1 MAPAPLRDGSGAG
14 GATDDT
20 VSSDFSF
27 ASSFVSAQLAQL
39 AMAEP
44 KHKLSKPEPVLM
56 TVPDALSTVCPNI
69 IESEDAVTAKP
80 TSTVFTDLLL
90 GGPDSGDVTDDATD
104 DATDAEDAEEDSG
117 DDEDDVPAL
126 EPSADK
132 AAAAFNHSQKKRAD
146 YDAFDSWLT
155 QNRETITKATKT
167 VAAALCDEDKTAAAL
182 VREFESAKIIES
194 PRDYQIELF
203 EKAKQK
209 NIIAVLDTGSGK
221 TLIAALLL
229 RHMIERE
236 LEDRKNGLRERVSFF
251 LVDKVALVFQQHAV
265 LECNLSE
272 PVAKFSGDKSD
283 MRWSS
288 KDFWDST
295 LKEHM
300 VIVCTADILLKCL
313 HHSYICMDQ
322 INLLIFDEA
331 HHTKKNHSYARIIK
345 DFYPY
350 QGVPEGGR
358 LPKIFGMTASPVDA
372 RTNVTQ
378 AAQELE
384 ALLHSEIA
392 TIAHNSLLHDISKP
406 KKERI
411 VHYHTALVQHESDLM
426 KRIRQLVGNHK
437 LFARNFQ
444 YADANLSVLGS
455 WIIDRFWQILFRT
468 DELAKQEAKAEI
480 EKQPDEEGAGRNP
493 LKLDGFGDEPVQ
505 YNSNVVAVRDAS
517 RFVELYRF
525 MPPTMAQLSNKVQRL
540 HDALFDE
547 FTRSSGHKTRCIV
560 FVEQRYTATLL
571 ADLFQQETMKIPN
584 LRTGVLVGGGSKD
597 MGKNTFRTQLLTIS
611 KFKRG
616 QINCLFAT
624 SIAEEGLDIP
634 DCNLI
639 IRFDLYR
646 TMIQYIQSRGRAR
659 HQEST
664 YIHMAELGNLEHGR
678 LLTENKASENK
689 MRDFCNALPDNR
701 KLEGNDIDMDYF
713 LSEEADQQVYVVPS
727 TKAKLTYRSSLVI
740 LAQYVSTLPEPSEG
754 SMKPEYSVFCTTD
767 GFVCEVMLPSSSPI
781 RQATGRPH
789 SRKQVAKCAAAFA
802 MCLKLYE
809 KKYIDKHLH
818 PIFSSRLPAMRNAR
832 LAVSSKKQAQ
842 YTMRVKPE
850 AWSVLGMPTQLYA
863 LVVSLTHP
871 ESLDNP
877 SRPIVFLSRCKVPLL
892 PEFPLFF
899 SKGRAS
905 KVRCVPVDVPMQPT
919 TEDLEALAAYTL
931 RAFYDVFS
939 KEYEGTAKDMPY
951 FIAPYSE
958 PAHDSVL
965 PDFSSSG
972 TGGADARSILDWDSI
987 HHVAPLLNER
997 LMCRGDEPD
1006 EFFENKF
1013 VSDPFDGSRKFFLR
1027 RARRDM
1033 SALDPVPE
1041 SAPAPK
1047 HRAWNR
1053 ADTVR
1058 NILNY
1063 SISLWSKSRV
1073 NTPIKQ
1079 DQVVVEADIVYQR
1092 RNLLDER
1099 VFLDDFGPSR
1109 CLIVLDTLRISPI
1122 PVDAITMIFT
1132 FPPIIHRIESMLIA
1146 LEASAVIGL
1155 PRIHPGLALEACTKD
1170 CGVSEDAGA
1179 TETDMNFQAGMGRNY
1194 ERLELL
1200 GDSFLKM
1207 ASTIALYTTVP
1218 DKNEFEYH
1226 VERMCM
1232 ICNKNLFNNALEI
1245 GLEQYIRSKEFDR
1258 AWYPPVVDEAEK
1270 LAAEEALKN
1279 GGSEDKVNTAALH
1292 GLILKKGRKQQ
1303 SGSYHALS
1311 DKSIADVCEAMI
1323 GAAYLTTYEERNF
1336 DLAVQAVSVVAKSN
1350 FHPMKTY
1357 KEYFEVY
1364 ALPEWQTAPA
1374 TAAQIHM
1381 AKAVA
1386 RDVGYTFTY
1395 PRLLRCAVM
1404 HPSYPRMYEQLPSY
1418 QRLEFLGD
1426 ALFDMAAV
1434 DYLFHK
1440 YPDKDPQWLTEH
1452 KMAMVSNQFLGTLSV
1467 TLGFHKHLLSFT
1479 GDLQK
1484 QVMEYVAKIED
1495 ARSCAEAEA
1504 VAAGKPATAFARDY
1518 WVHITRP
1525 IKVLADVLE
1534 AYIGAIFVDSGY
1546 DYYGTVIPF
1555 FERHVLPYF
1564 EDMTLYDTFANKHP
1578 VTFAVNVLTQR
1589 FGCRDWRAVVQ
1600 ETPDNEGDG
1609 CVTFATKVAAGFLVH
1624 GRVLGYGMAESGRY
1638 AKIAAAKQALV
1649 KLDSLS
1655 VEVFRAMTGCD
1666 CRVKAEAE
1674 AVADAK
1680 AQEAEAG
1687 DGDDV
1692 AASSTAV

>member
-1 MAPAPLRDGSGAG
+1 MAPAPLGSGGIDDAG
-14 GATDDT
+14 T
-20 VSSDFSF
+20 SDFSF
-27 ASSFVSAQLAQL
+27 ASSFVSDQLAQL
-39 AMAEP
+39 AMAGAKPMP
-44 KHKLSKPEPVLM
+44 KPLSV
-56 TVPDALSTVCPNI
+56 VCPNI

-80 TSTVFTDLLL
+80 LSTNAHHPLPADLVSD
-90 GGPDSGDVTDDATD
+90 GTASGDVTDDDEANGD
-104 DATDAEDAEEDSG
+104 GEEEEDL
-117 DDEDDVPAL
+117 PAL
-126 EPSADK
+126 EP
-132 AAAAFNHSQKKRAD
+132 AAAQVAFSLSQKKRAD
-146 YDAFDSWLT
+146 YDAFDSWLS
-155 QNRETITKATKT
+155 QNRDSITKTTKT
-167 VAAALCDEDKTAAAL
+167 MAAALCDEDKTAAAL

-236 LEDRKNGLRERVSFF
+236 LDDRENGQPHRVSFF
-251 LVDKVALVFQQHAV
+251 LIDKVALVFQQHAV
-265 LECNLSE
+265 LECNLSQ

-288 KDFWDST
+288 KDFWDAT
-295 LKEHM
+295 LQEHM

-345 DFYPY
+345 DFYPFRDIT
-350 QGVPEGGR
+350 EGGR
-358 LPKIFGMTASPVDA
+358 RPKIFGMTASPVDA

-392 TIAHNSLLHDISKP
+392 TIAHNNLLHEISKP

-411 VHYHTALVQHESDLM
+411 VHYHTALVQHESNLM
-426 KRIRQLVGNHK
+426 RRLRQLVGNHK

-444 YADANLSVLGS
+444 YADANLSVLGP

-468 DELAKQEAKAEI
+468 EELAKQEAKAEI
-480 EKQPDEEGAGRNP
+480 ERQPDDEGAGRNP
-493 LKLDGFGDEPVQ
+493 LKLDGLGDEPVQ

-525 MPPTMAQLSNKVQRL
+525 VPPTMAQLSNKVQRL
-540 HDALFDE
+540 HDALFDV
-547 FTRSSGHKTRCIV
+547 FTRFSGQKTRCIV

-571 ADLFQQETMKIPN
+571 ADLFQQEQMKIPN

-616 QINCLFAT
+616 QVNCLFAT

-634 DCNLI
+634 DCNLV
-639 IRFDLYR
+639 IRFDLYG

-664 YIHMAELGNLEHGR
+664 YIHMAELGNVDHRR
-678 LLTENKASENK
+678 LLAENKASENK
-689 MRDFCNALPDNR
+689 MRDFCNALPENR

-713 LSEEADQQVYVVPS
+713 LRDETDQQVYVVPS
-727 TKAKLTYRSSLVI
+727 TQAKLTYRSSLVI

-754 SMKPEYSVFCTTD
+754 VPKPEYSVFCTAD
-767 GFVCEVMLPSSSPI
+767 GFVCEVVLPSSSPI

-818 PIFSSRLPAMRNAR
+818 PIFASRLPAMRNAR

-850 AWSVLGMPTQLYA
+850 TWSVLGMPTQLYA
-863 LVVSLTHP
+863 SILSLTQP
-871 ESLDNP
+871 ESLDRP
-877 SRPIVFLSRCKVPLL
+877 SRPLVFLSRHKMPLL

-905 KVRCVPVDVPMQPT
+905 KARCVPVDIPMQPT
-919 TEDLEALAAYTL
+919 PNELEALAAYTL

-939 KEYEGTAKDMPY
+939 KEYEGTSKDMPY

-958 PAHDSVL
+958 PTHDVVL
-965 PDFSSSG
+965 PDKS
-972 TGGADARSILDWDSI
+972 TCPDARSILDWTSI
-987 HHVAPLLNER
+987 HHVAAQIER
-997 LMCRGDEPD
+997 ITCQGDEPD
-1006 EFFENKF
+1006 SFFENKF
-1013 VSDPFDGSRKFFLR
+1013 VSDPFDGSRKFYLR
-1027 RARRDM
+1027 QVRRDM

-1041 SAPAPK
+1041 GAPAPK

-1053 ADTVR
+1053 PDTVR

-1063 SISLWSKSRV
+1063 SVSLWSKSRV
-1073 NTPIKQ
+1073 NTPIRQ

-1109 CLIVLDTLRISPI
+1109 CFIVLDTLRISPI
-1122 PVDAITMIFT
+1122 PVDSIAMIFNL
-1132 FPPIIHRIESMLIA
+1132 PPIIHRIESTLIA
-1146 LEASAVIGL
+1146 LEAAAVIGL
-1155 PRIHPGLALEACTKD
+1155 PSIHPGLALEACTKD
-1170 CGVSEDAGA
+1170 CDVSDDAGA
-1179 TETDMNFQAGMGRNY
+1179 TETAINFQAGMGRNY

-1207 ASTIALYTTVP
+1207 ASTIALYTLAP

-1245 GLEQYIRSKEFDR
+1245 GLEEYIRSKEFDR
-1258 AWYPPVVDEAEK
+1258 AWYPPVVDETVK
-1270 LAAEEALKN
+1270 LAAEAAAKTGTPDEN
-1279 GGSEDKVNTAALH
+1279 GKTPTALH

-1303 SGSYHALS
+1303 EGSYHALS

-1323 GAAYLTTYEERNF
+1323 GAAYLTTYEERDF
-1336 DLAVQAVSVVAKSN
+1336 DLAVQAVSVVAKSK
-1350 FHPMKTY
+1350 FHPMRTY
-1357 KEYFEVY
+1357 KEYFAAYV
-1364 ALPEWQTAPA
+1364 LPEWQIAPA
-1374 TAAQIHM
+1374 TAAQVHM

-1404 HPSYPRMYEQLPSY
+1404 HPSYPRVYEQLPSY

-1484 QVMEYVAKIED
+1484 QIMEYVAKIED
-1495 ARSCAEAEA
+1495 ARTRAEAEA
-1504 VAAGKPATAFARDY
+1504 VAAGKPSAAFARDY
-1518 WVHITRP
+1518 WVHVTRP
-1525 IKVLADVLE
+1525 MKVLADVLE

-1546 DYYGTVIPF
+1546 DYYGTVLPF
-1555 FERHVLPYF
+1555 FHRHVLPYF

-1609 CVTFATKVAAGFLVH
+1609 CVTFATKAAAGFLVH
-1624 GRVLGYGMAESGRY
+1624 GRVLGHGIAESGRY
-1638 AKIAAAKQALV
+1638 AKIAAAKQALA
-1649 KLDSLS
+1649 KLDSLG
-1655 VEVFRAMTGCD
+1655 VEAFRALTGCD
-1666 CRVKAEAE
+1666 CHVEAEAE
-1674 AVADAK
+1674 TVAEVM
-1680 AQEAEAG
+1680 AQEAEVG
-1687 DGDDV
+1687 DGDR
-1692 AASSTAV
+1692 AAAAAAAASTAV